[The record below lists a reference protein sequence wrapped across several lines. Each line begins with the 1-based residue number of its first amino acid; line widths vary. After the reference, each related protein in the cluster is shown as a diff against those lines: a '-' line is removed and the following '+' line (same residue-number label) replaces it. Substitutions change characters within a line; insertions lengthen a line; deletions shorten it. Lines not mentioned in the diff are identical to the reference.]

1 MYENMNRVVML
12 LYAPR
17 EVKLLYHPL
26 KGEFS
31 KISGITRDVIGFK
44 ME

>member
-17 EVKLLYHPL
+17 EVRLLYYPL
-26 KGEFS
+26 KWESS
-31 KISGITRDVIGFK
+31 KVSGITRDVIGFK